1 MRWTMLTVTAV
12 ATATAFLIASW
23 PADAQTRRRV
33 RQDLDSYQVKRP
45 PTRITVRR
53 ARSYLDPGTEVLPMS
68 RSYTDYAVPPNY
80 SPMGV
85 ASGVATP
92 AGWQNPHWP
101 LPGPME
107 AGSFRNFYGW

>member
-1 MRWTMLTVTAV
+1 MRWSTL
-12 ATATAFLIASW
+12 TATAAALAFLLASL
-23 PADAQTRRRV
+23 PADAQTRKRV
-33 RQDLDSYQVKRP
+33 RQEVDGLPGVKQY

-53 ARSYLDPGTEVLPMS
+53 ARTYLDPGTEVLPMS